1 MSTKIEWCLN
11 PDGSP
16 GETWNPITG
25 CLKGCEYCYARKLA
39 ETRLRSRMLGNNN
52 IAEPD
57 PDVDFDMG
65 ANGMFTNP
73 FYPRFWQ
80 GRLDKFVHK
89 GTYRPPRKRKGIFV
103 CSLADLFGIGV
114 PEAWTG
120 KVLSAI
126 WANPLHR
133 FYLLT
138 KQPQN
143 LAKWSPF
150 PGNCW
155 VGVSVTNPG
164 ELVEAYNELI
174 CIDAKVKY
182 VSLEPLL
189 EWGDLYETYACRL
202 PFLFGKADY
211 PDNGI
216 DWVIIGAQTK
226 PTVMPNIDWVRDI
239 VEAADKAGIPVFLKN
254 SLKSLLPHQAPFY
267 STSYRPGGIDSE
279 LGRSVAISTLFR
291 QEFPQ
296 GV

>member
-138 KQPQN
+138 KQPRD

-150 PGNCW
+150 PENCW
-155 VGVSVTNPG
+155 VGVSATDRDSFN
-164 ELVEAYNELI
+164 EAIWHLKDVEASVRYI
-174 CIDAKVKY
+174 
-182 VSLEPLL
+182 SFEPLL
-189 EWGDLYETYACRL
+189 ANPVIQILDQRHAWPVMDGSIVGNVL
-202 PFLFGKADY
+202 
-211 PDNGI
+211 
-216 DWVIIGAQTK
+216 DWIIIGSQTK
-226 PTVMPNIDWVRDI
+226 PTIMPELMWVKEI
-239 VEAADKAGIPVFLKN
+239 VEAADSAGVPVFIKN
-254 SLKSLLPHQAPFY
+254 SLKPLFFQ
-267 STSYRPGGIDSE
+267 TVGGMDLINSE
-279 LGRSVAISTLFR
+279 NLWAARYFKLR
-291 QEFPQ
+291 QEIPQ